1 MKKRAM
7 VLLLILALLL
17 GLTACGKK
25 EKAPYNGIIYTE
37 EEAALRLDRLGD
49 PQVLDGC
56 VVEDTI
62 YLLIYGA
69 DGQSY
74 QVVRQPLAEGEAEL
88 LPAYQPLGGEN
99 AFSLNGSLRAGPEGT
114 LWLWEMASV
123 NGFNAD
129 GEFTGRED
137 LAVLRQL
144 DAEGRE
150 LFRFEED
157 QEKLQEALGLGSISE
172 ILSDAE
178 GDLIVRA
185 EKGLAVMDRDGALQ
199 FTMEPDSAYGSVALL
214 GDGRVGFCDWNLTD
228 GCRLRVIDKAS
239 GGWGQTY
246 PLSMADTAGVHDGD
260 ETALFY
266 YNLGDELWAWRQ
278 GEDGDPG
285 QGERMLNFLDA
296 GIDRNSVNSFSFLS
310 GGRLAVLCGQ
320 LWEDASKTRLS
331 ILTPTEAASLP
342 EKKVLTYA
350 AFYLGLSERA
360 AILEFNRTNPEYV
373 ISVTDYS
380 QYGTL
385 TDLSGGMTK
394 LATEIGAGRVPD
406 ILAVWNIPVVQ
417 WGARGL
423 LEDLWPY
430 IDNDPELGREK
441 LMTRVLEAAETGGKL
456 YEISDSFRFC
466 TLTGARS
473 VVGDRYTWTGEDM
486 WAALEKMPEGSVPM
500 RASQDRSGVL
510 LGLMQMDWDRFVD
523 WEKGNCRFDS
533 EEFRELLEFCGSFPA
548 AGSDTGYQGEALEV
562 LERRQ
567 MLLSW
572 DVMELD
578 DLQEYRF
585 LFGDEV
591 SFVGYPN
598 PWGEVGSSFMLEKG
612 LSMSSDCRHKDAAWS
627 FMRQLLLPHET
638 IESNDFLA
646 FPINKS
652 DFQKKME
659 QDMTP
664 KRVKNGQEIPY
675 TVTVD
680 AGSVELT
687 RDAYAAT
694 QEDLD
699 QIMALYEQVDTVLR
713 VDSALADIIAGT
725 AGAYFAGDKTLDET
739 VELIQNR
746 ASLYISEQS

>member
-1 MKKRAM
+1 
-7 VLLLILALLL
+7 
-17 GLTACGKK
+17 
-25 EKAPYNGIIYTE
+25 
-37 EEAALRLDRLGD
+37 
-49 PQVLDGC
+49 
-56 VVEDTI
+56 
-62 YLLIYGA
+62 
-69 DGQSY
+69 
-74 QVVRQPLAEGEAEL
+74 
-88 LPAYQPLGGEN
+88 
-99 AFSLNGSLRAGPEGT
+99 
-114 LWLWEMASV
+114 
-123 NGFNAD
+123 
-129 GEFTGRED
+129 
-137 LAVLRQL
+137 
-144 DAEGRE
+144 
-150 LFRFEED
+150 
-157 QEKLQEALGLGSISE
+157 
-172 ILSDAE
+172 
-178 GDLIVRA
+178 
-185 EKGLAVMDRDGALQ
+185 
-199 FTMEPDSAYGSVALL
+199 
-214 GDGRVGFCDWNLTD
+214 
-228 GCRLRVIDKAS
+228 
-239 GGWGQTY
+239 
-246 PLSMADTAGVHDGD
+246 
-260 ETALFY
+260 
-266 YNLGDELWAWRQ
+266 
-278 GEDGDPG
+278 
-285 QGERMLNFLDA
+285 
-296 GIDRNSVNSFSFLS
+296 
-310 GGRLAVLCGQ
+310 
-320 LWEDASKTRLS
+320 
-331 ILTPTEAASLP
+331 
-342 EKKVLTYA
+342 
-350 AFYLGLSERA
+350 
-360 AILEFNRTNPEYV
+360 
-373 ISVTDYS
+373 
-380 QYGTL
+380 
-385 TDLSGGMTK
+385 
-394 LATEIGAGRVPD
+394 
-406 ILAVWNIPVVQ
+406 
-417 WGARGL
+417 
-423 LEDLWPY
+423 
-430 IDNDPELGREK
+430 
-441 LMTRVLEAAETGGKL
+441 
-456 YEISDSFRFC
+456 
-466 TLTGARS
+466 
-473 VVGDRYTWTGEDM
+473 
-486 WAALEKMPEGSVPM
+486 M